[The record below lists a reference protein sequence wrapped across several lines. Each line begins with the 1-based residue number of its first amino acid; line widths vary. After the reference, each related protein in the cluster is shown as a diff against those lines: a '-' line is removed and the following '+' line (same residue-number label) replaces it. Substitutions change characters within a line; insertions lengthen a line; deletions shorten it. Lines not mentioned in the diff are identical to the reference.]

1 MRRVI
6 SLLLAASAL
15 VPMHVARAGTL
26 YRCEA
31 SGVVTYSG
39 NRIGG
44 ASCRS
49 MGNYHTDGQPMPKVA
64 MPAATAQVAKIDTLP
79 SGAPTINVPDAATRQ
94 AASARVGRR
103 VSGQVYSYIRNG
115 VRYVTSTPPRGYGG
129 QGVQTIRYSFIERC
143 FACDAAPSVNFGT
156 LRLNRAAYSNEIAQ
170 ASHAYGVDEAIVR
183 AIIHAESAFNPRALS
198 RVGAQG
204 LMQLMPATARRFG
217 VANAFDAGQNI
228 QGGVQY
234 LAWLLKRYDGDLSR
248 VAAGYNAGEG
258 AVDKYGGVPPYS
270 ETRLYVQRVR
280 TLADR
285 YRSGLAVN

>member
-6 SLLLAASAL
+6 TLLLAAAAF
-15 VPMHVARAGTL
+15 VPMHSARAGTL

-31 SGVVTYSG
+31 NGVVTYTGS
-39 NRIGG
+39 RIGG
-44 ASCRS
+44 ASCHA
-49 MGNYHTDGQPMPKVA
+49 MGNYRTSARSMPKVA
-64 MPAATAQVAKIDTLP
+64 MPAAMAEVAKVDRLP
-79 SGAPTINVPDAATRQ
+79 SGAPTINVPDAQTRQ

-115 VRYVTSTPPRGYGG
+115 IRYVTSIPPRGSGG
-129 QGVQTIRYSFIERC
+129 AHVQTIRYSFIERC
-143 FACDAAPSVNFGT
+143 FACDAAPSVDFGT
-156 LRLNRAAYSNEIAQ
+156 LRLNRAAYSDEIAR
-170 ASHAYGVDEAIVR
+170 ASRTYGVDESIVR

-217 VANAFDAGQNI
+217 VANAFDAAQNI

-234 LAWLLKRYDGDLSR
+234 LAWLLKRYNGDLSR

-258 AVDKYGGVPPYS
+258 AVDRYGGVPPYS

-285 YRSGLAVN
+285 YRNNVAAN